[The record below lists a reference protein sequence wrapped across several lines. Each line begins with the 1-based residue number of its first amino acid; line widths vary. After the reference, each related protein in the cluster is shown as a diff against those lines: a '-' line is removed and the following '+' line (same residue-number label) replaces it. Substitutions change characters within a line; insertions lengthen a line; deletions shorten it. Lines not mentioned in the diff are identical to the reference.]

1 MTLPKTWILMTVV
14 LAFAALLASPQ
25 TGHAQESASGNTQNG
40 GGILDELQGK
50 TPTFDPAT
58 VKTITGE
65 VTDVS
70 GLQSQVGLAPVQIKV
85 RMEKETLPVVL
96 GPSDYLDTQN
106 TKIQK
111 GDQVEV
117 TGSRV
122 IQNNRPMLI
131 ATQVKK
137 GDQTLK
143 LREHDGTPLWS
154 SGKEK

>member
-1 MTLPKTWILMTVV
+1 MTFSKTWILMTVV
-14 LAFAALLASPQ
+14 LAFTASLAFAQ
-25 TGHAQESASGNTQNG
+25 TGQAQESASGNTQNG
-40 GGILDELQGK
+40 GGILDALEGK
-50 TPTFDPAT
+50 TPSFDPAT

-85 RMEKETLPVVL
+85 RTEKETLPVIL

-122 IQNNRPMLI
+122 TQNNHPTLI

-143 LREHDGTPLWS
+143 LRQNDGTPLWS
-154 SGKEK
+154 SDKQK